1 MRWQF
6 NREEKEMTKKIQRR
20 GLAKAAVGGAAAA
33 AALTVSAPAI
43 SQQRAEWRMV
53 TSWPKMFPGGGT
65 AAERFAK
72 NISEVTG
79 GRLTIK
85 VFAAGEL
92 VPAFEAFDA
101 VQRGTADCMHSTP
114 YYYQNKHKI
123 LALFTTVP
131 FGMTNY
137 ESVAWMRYGG
147 GQQLWD
153 EIYGQF
159 GLKGFV
165 AGSTSVQMAGW
176 FNKEIK
182 SAADVKGLKM
192 RIPGLGGEAL
202 RRMGATIVNLPVGEI
217 FGALQSGTIDATE
230 WVGPWQDLAAG
241 FYKVTKYY
249 YWPGLHEPAT
259 LNEITVNKAKF
270 EALPKD
276 IQKIFEWAC
285 GDEYVQL
292 TAENDASNASALETL
307 IKQHNIQLRHLP
319 EDFIKAY
326 GQAWGEVLK
335 ELRDSGD
342 AITKKTLESYYKFQR
357 EQMAWSRIGLQ
368 EYLNARLVGFKF
380 T

>member
-1 MRWQF
+1 MA
-6 NREEKEMTKKIQRR
+6 KIQRR
-20 GLAKAAVGGAAAA
+20 KFTRVAVGGMAATAAAT
-33 AALTVSAPAI
+33 TVAAPAI
-43 SQQRAEWRMV
+43 SQGRQEWRMV

-72 NISEVTG
+72 NISDISG

-101 VQRGTADCMHSTP
+101 VQRGTADVMHSTP
-114 YYYQNKHKI
+114 YYWQNKAKI
-123 LALFTTVP
+123 LSVYTTVP

-137 ESVAWMRYGG
+137 ESIAWLRYGG
-147 GQQLWD
+147 GQALWD
-153 EIYGQF
+153 EAYAQF
-159 GLKGFV
+159 GLKGFA

-182 SAADVKGLKM
+182 SAADIKGLKM

-202 RRMGATIVNLPVGEI
+202 RRLGATIVNLPVGEI

-270 EALPKD
+270 DSLPKD
-276 IQKIFEWAC
+276 LQRIFEWAC
-285 GDEYVQL
+285 SDEYVQL
-292 TAENDASNASALETL
+292 TAESDASNAGALETL
-307 IKQHNIQLRHLP
+307 IRQHNVQLRHLP

-326 GQAWGEVLK
+326 GTAWGEVLK
-335 ELRDSGD
+335 ELRETGD
-342 AITKKTLESYYKFQR
+342 PLTKKTLESYYKFQR

-368 EYLNARLVGFKF
+368 EYLNARLVGFKV

>member
-1 MRWQF
+1 
-6 NREEKEMTKKIQRR
+6 MTIKRR
-20 GLAKAAVGGAAAA
+20 RFTKAAVGGMAAAGTMA
-33 AALTVSAPAI
+33 VAAPAI
-43 SQQRAEWRMV
+43 SQGRVEWRMV

-72 NISEVTG
+72 LIGEATG

-85 VFAAGEL
+85 VFGAGEL

-101 VQRGTADCMHSTP
+101 VQRGTAECMHSTP

-123 LALFTTVP
+123 LALYTTVP

-137 ESVAWMRYGG
+137 ESVAWLRYGG
-147 GQQLWD
+147 GQALWD
-153 EIYGQF
+153 EVYGQF
-159 GLKGFV
+159 GLKGFH
-165 AGSTSVQMAGW
+165 AGSTSVQMGGW

-182 SAADVKGLKM
+182 SAADFKGLKM

-217 FGALQSGTIDATE
+217 FGALQSGAIDATE

-241 FYKVTKYY
+241 FYKVTKNY

-276 IQKIFEWAC
+276 IQQIFAWGC
-285 GDEYVQL
+285 GDEHNQA
-292 TAENDASNASALETL
+292 TAENDANNAGALETL
-307 IKQHNIQLRHLP
+307 IRQHGVQLRKFP
-319 EDFIKAY
+319 EDHIKAY
-326 GQAWGEVLK
+326 GTAWGEVLK
-335 ELRDSGD
+335 ELRDTGD
-342 AITKKTLESYYKFQR
+342 ALTKKTLDSYYKFQR

-368 EYLNARLVGFKF
+368 EYLNARLVGFRPA
-380 T
+380 

>member
-1 MRWQF
+1 MA
-6 NREEKEMTKKIQRR
+6 KIQRR
-20 GLAKAAVGGAAAA
+20 KFTQVAVGGIAATTAA
-33 AALTVSAPAI
+33 TTLATPAI
-43 SQQRAEWRMV
+43 SQQRQEWRMV

-72 NISEVTG
+72 NISDISG

-85 VFAAGEL
+85 VYSAGEL

-114 YYYQNKHKI
+114 YYWQNKAKI
-123 LALFTTVP
+123 LSVYTTVP

-137 ESVAWMRYGG
+137 ESIAWLRYGG
-147 GQQLWD
+147 GQALWD
-153 EIYGQF
+153 EAYAQF
-159 GLKGFV
+159 GLKGFA

-202 RRMGATIVNLPVGEI
+202 RRLGATIVNLPVGEI

-259 LNEITVNKAKF
+259 INEITVNKAKF
-270 EALPKD
+270 DSLPKD
-276 IQKIFEWAC
+276 LQRIFEWAC
-285 GDEYVQL
+285 ADEYVQL
-292 TAENDASNASALETL
+292 TAESDASNAGALETL
-307 IKQHNIQLRHLP
+307 IRQHNVQLRHLP

-326 GQAWGEVLK
+326 GAGWGEVLK
-335 ELRDSGD
+335 ELRETGD
-342 AITKKTLESYYKFQR
+342 PLTKKTLESYYKFQR
-357 EQMAWSRIGLQ
+357 EQMAWSRIGMQ
-368 EYLNARLVGFKF
+368 EYLNARLVGFKM

>member
-1 MRWQF
+1 
-6 NREEKEMTKKIQRR
+6 MTTIKRR
-20 GLAKAAVGGAAAA
+20 KFAKTAVGGIAATGAVTFA
-33 AALTVSAPAI
+33 TPAI
-43 SQQRAEWRMV
+43 SQGRQEWRMV

-72 NISEVTG
+72 TIAEATG

-114 YYYQNKHKI
+114 YYWQNKSKI
-123 LALFTTVP
+123 LSVYTTVP

-137 ESVAWMRYGG
+137 ETVAWLRYGG
-147 GQQLWD
+147 GQELWD
-153 EIYGQF
+153 EAYAQF
-159 GLKGFV
+159 GLKGFH

-182 SAADVKGLKM
+182 SAADFKGLKM

-202 RRMGATIVNLPVGEI
+202 RKLGATIVNLPVGEI
-217 FGALQSGTIDATE
+217 FGALQSGAIDATE

-241 FYKVTKYY
+241 FYKVTKNY

-270 EALPKD
+270 ASLPKD
-276 IQKIFEWAC
+276 VQQIFAWAC
-285 GDEYVQL
+285 GDEHSQL
-292 TAENDASNASALETL
+292 TAENDANNAGALEVL
-307 IKQHNIQLRHLP
+307 IKQHGVQLKKLP

-326 GQAWGEVLK
+326 GAAWSEVLK
-335 ELRDSGD
+335 ELRDTGD
-342 AITKKTLESYYKFQR
+342 PLTKKTLDSYYKFQR
-357 EQMAWSRIGLQ
+357 EQMAWTRIGLQ
-368 EYLNARLVGFKF
+368 EYLNARLIGFRF